1 MNLVI
6 LAAGRSSRI
15 FKKIKK
21 NKCLINI
28 NKKQTII
35 DKIISDANPYFKKI
49 YVITGFNRK
58 YLEKKIFSKNQNVKF
73 IFNKDYNKKDMLHSI
88 YIGLKESK
96 LDTVICY
103 SDIIFDQKVFRL
115 IKKLNNKKYLTLPL
129 LKNWRNLWIKRNK
142 LQILDAEEIIMDK
155 NNFIKKIGRK
165 IDIQDKNTKNQ
176 FMGILY
182 LPKNIRANI
191 MKLYKKISNKN
202 FQTTDFI
209 QYIINQKLK
218 VKAIPINTFWYEID
232 DYKDYEY
239 FKKNKLIN

>member
-1 MNLVI
+1 
-6 LAAGRSSRI
+6 
-15 FKKIKK
+15 
-21 NKCLINI
+21 
-28 NKKQTII
+28 
-35 DKIISDANPYFKKI
+35 
-49 YVITGFNRK
+49 
-58 YLEKKIFSKNQNVKF
+58 
-73 IFNKDYNKKDMLHSI
+73 MLHSI
-88 YIGLKESK
+88 YIGLKETK

-165 IDIQDKNTKNQ
+165 IDIQDKTTKNQ